1 MPLQANGEIRTPT
14 GFLEGHELRN
24 MREQIDFIDFVVGFL
39 VRSRPAKDFFL
50 QTVHARRN
58 RGRAAV

>member
-1 MPLQANGEIRTPT
+1 
-14 GFLEGHELRN
+14 